1 MRSIVT
7 SEFRQLHDALP
18 AHVQRQATQAY
29 VLFAAQPDHRSLHFK
44 KIVGTDAVYS
54 ARVGRQ
60 YRVIGVLED
69 DTMTWFWIGSHTA
82 YKHLLKNLKE

>member
-7 SEFRQLHDALP
+7 EEFRSLYDELP
-18 AHVQRQATQAY
+18 AHVQRKANSAY
-29 VLFAAQPDHRSLHFK
+29 VLFATKPDHPSLHLK
-44 KIVGTDAVYS
+44 KVQGTASVYS

-82 YKHLLKNLKE
+82 YEHFLKTLSD